1 MEVANGSQMQTVS
14 PLTLDRLA
22 VGERARVSSI
32 DWDRLNPSEA
42 RRLRELGLFEG
53 VEVEALHRGS
63 LFWRD
68 PLAIRIGRMRFV
80 LRSAHAAAIM
90 LDPPLAA

>member
-1 MEVANGSQMQTVS
+1 MQLAA
-14 PLTLDRLA
+14 PLTLDTLA
-22 VGERARVSSI
+22 VGASAQIASI
-32 DWDRLNPSEA
+32 DWDSLNPSEA

-68 PLAIRIGRMRFV
+68 PLAVRVGRMRFV
-80 LRSAHAAAIM
+80 IRAVHAAAIH
-90 LDPPLAA
+90 LDPPQAAQ